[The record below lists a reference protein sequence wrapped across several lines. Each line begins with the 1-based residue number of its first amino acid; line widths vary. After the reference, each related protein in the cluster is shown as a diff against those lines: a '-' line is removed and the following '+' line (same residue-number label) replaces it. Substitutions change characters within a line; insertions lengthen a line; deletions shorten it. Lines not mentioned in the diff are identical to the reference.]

1 MKKKIKAY
9 LVIILTMILIIDDL
23 YIMFNYW
30 TLTKLS
36 ILMNHPIISLVI
48 PTICTLSIYYL
59 IIHKK
64 KKDK

>member
-1 MKKKIKAY
+1 
-9 LVIILTMILIIDDL
+9 MILIIDDL

-36 ILMNHPIISLVI
+36 ILMDHPIISLVI

-59 IIHKK
+59 IIYKE

>member
-48 PTICTLSIYYL
+48 PTICTLSI
-59 IIHKK
+59 
-64 KKDK
+64 